1 MPRHGAE
8 RPRPSSALAPHSAV
22 PLPRQGDHGPPRKM
36 ASKGGSSFRTLFAPP
51 SIKGWRFSRLTSRR
65 IVPES
70 PPSRNSHRPNLGN
83 GSRPPRLGG
92 LFFFLISVGTQ
103 SNNSTAIASCFP
115 HSAGSCASRMRLYSP
130 IRVSRISV
138 DVVVPVMPLKL
149 LADPSSERDIQKFS
163 NVKKQKCRRSVAN
176 QINRRA
182 QSHPDCTSGYG
193 DSPGAHPRRGY
204 FCLVISNLL
213 SYSARAIR
221 PTI

>member
-1 MPRHGAE
+1 MNVRFRFFSLFQARVFNGSAAQKKPYECRDMVRSVLAHPRRSPRTPPSRSPDKAITVLHG
-8 RPRPSSALAPHSAV
+8 RWQV
-22 PLPRQGDHGPPRKM
+22 
-36 ASKGGSSFRTLFAPP
+36 KGGSSFRTLFAPP

-149 LADPSSERDIQKFS
+149 FADPSSERDIQKFS
-163 NVKKQKCRRSVAN
+163 NVKK
-176 QINRRA
+176 
-182 QSHPDCTSGYG
+182 
-193 DSPGAHPRRGY
+193 
-204 FCLVISNLL
+204 
-213 SYSARAIR
+213 
-221 PTI
+221 